1 MQIIIAKLLVK
12 SPFDEHYLLLKRTN
26 EGILFPGEFRAIGPL
41 RLCMSRSTVTRKCLS
56 WNRSS
61 NGSRTENRRML
72 PRISWQKQYQI
83 LAIAG
88 RPILARIPP
97 HGQQALRVPK
107 QTFSQGAQSNVR
119 YFRAASEKYRTAT
132 RREKAAVCT
141 LSRYRFFVWPMTITI
156 NEDLRAYIDPLT
168 EDEYA
173 ALERSLLSEG
183 CRDALVLW
191 GDLLVDGHNRYSICQ
206 THGIAFNTVQN
217 QTFQSMDD
225 VHLWMIDN
233 HLGRRSVSD
242 FQRGVLALRKK
253 EIVSARLAQAQARQS
268 SAKSAGADVATQ
280 SGADP
285 VWTREAVAR
294 TARVSSATLG
304 QIEKIQKTAAPE
316 LVSAVKAGVISINA
330 AAAVASLPGEKQV
343 AAVAGGK
350 KELRQVARQVR
361 EARLPAKPEPAP
373 PPSDATPDQLAIHRL
388 TLLVTELTEERDQLK
403 KKVQHLTTALA
414 EARGG
419 Q

>member
-1 MQIIIAKLLVK
+1 
-12 SPFDEHYLLLKRTN
+12 
-26 EGILFPGEFRAIGPL
+26 
-41 RLCMSRSTVTRKCLS
+41 
-56 WNRSS
+56 
-61 NGSRTENRRML
+61 
-72 PRISWQKQYQI
+72 
-83 LAIAG
+83 
-88 RPILARIPP
+88 
-97 HGQQALRVPK
+97 
-107 QTFSQGAQSNVR
+107 
-119 YFRAASEKYRTAT
+119 
-132 RREKAAVCT
+132 
-141 LSRYRFFVWPMTITI
+141 MTITI
-156 NEDLRAYIDPLT
+156 NQDLRAYIDPLT

-173 ALERSLLSEG
+173 ALERSLLAEG

-191 GDLLVDGHNRYSICQ
+191 GDLLVDGHNRYGICQ
-206 THGIAFNTVQN
+206 KHGIAFNTLQN

-253 EIVSARLAQAQARQS
+253 EIVSARLAQTQAQQS
-268 SAKSAGADVATQ
+268 SAQPTETDVAGQ
-280 SGADP
+280 SKADP

-294 TARVSSATLG
+294 AARLSSATLG

-350 KELRQVARQVR
+350 KELRQAAREVR
-361 EARLPAKPEPAP
+361 EARLPPKAEPAP

-388 TLLVTELTEERDQLK
+388 TLLVAELTEERNQLK
-403 KKVQHLTTALA
+403 KKVQHLTIALA

-419 Q
+419 QAPIVAR

>member
-1 MQIIIAKLLVK
+1 MRSTNAPLVLRIPSASPRTRGLRFRLQEETQLPK
-12 SPFDEHYLLLKRTN
+12 VGILREVSPFHRMPLFSLLDAVSV
-26 EGILFPGEFRAIGPL
+26 PSIG
-41 RLCMSRSTVTRKCLS
+41 T
-56 WNRSS
+56 
-61 NGSRTENRRML
+61 
-72 PRISWQKQYQI
+72 
-83 LAIAG
+83 
-88 RPILARIPP
+88 P
-97 HGQQALRVPK
+97 H
-107 QTFSQGAQSNVR
+107 
-119 YFRAASEKYRTAT
+119 SEKCRLAT

-141 LSRYRFFVWPMTITI
+141 LPRYRFFVWPMTITI

-168 EDEYA
+168 EDEYT

-206 THGIAFNTVQN
+206 KHGLPFNTVQN

-253 EIVSARLAQAQARQS
+253 EIVAARLAQAQMQAQPQPS
-268 SAKSAGADVATQ
+268 SEKPAAADVAAQ
-280 SGADP
+280 SGASP
-285 VWTREAVAR
+285 VLTREAVAR

-361 EARLPAKPEPAP
+361 EARLPPKPEPAP
-373 PPSDATPDQLAIHRL
+373 PPSDATPDQLEIHRL
-388 TLLVTELTEERDQLK
+388 TLLVATLTEERDQLK
-403 KKVQHLTTALA
+403 KKVQHLTIALA
-414 EARGG
+414 EARG
-419 Q
+419 

>member
-1 MQIIIAKLLVK
+1 MNIII
-12 SPFDEHYLLLKRTN
+12 N
-26 EGILFPGEFRAIGPL
+26 EE
-41 RLCMSRSTVTRKCLS
+41 
-56 WNRSS
+56 
-61 NGSRTENRRML
+61 
-72 PRISWQKQYQI
+72 
-83 LAIAG
+83 
-88 RPILARIPP
+88 
-97 HGQQALRVPK
+97 
-107 QTFSQGAQSNVR
+107 
-119 YFRAASEKYRTAT
+119 
-132 RREKAAVCT
+132 
-141 LSRYRFFVWPMTITI
+141 
-156 NEDLRAYIDPLT
+156 LRAYIDPLT

-191 GDLLVDGHNRYSICQ
+191 GDILVDGHNRYGICQ
-206 THGIAFNTVQN
+206 KHGIPFNTVQN
-217 QTFQSMDD
+217 QSFQSMDD

-253 EIVSARLAQAQARQS
+253 EIVSARMAQAQASQS
-268 SAKSAGADVATQ
+268 SENK
-280 SGADP
+280 P
-285 VWTREAVAR
+285 VETETAVPAASEPPLTREAVAR
-294 TARVSSATLG
+294 AARVSSATLG

-350 KELRQVARQVR
+350 KELRQAARQVR
-361 EARLPAKPEPAP
+361 EARLPPKPEPAP
-373 PPSDATPDQLAIHRL
+373 PPSDATPDQLEIHRL
-388 TLLVTELTEERDQLK
+388 TLRVAELTEERDQLK
-403 KKVQHLTTALA
+403 KKVQHLTIALA

>member
-1 MQIIIAKLLVK
+1 
-12 SPFDEHYLLLKRTN
+12 
-26 EGILFPGEFRAIGPL
+26 
-41 RLCMSRSTVTRKCLS
+41 
-56 WNRSS
+56 
-61 NGSRTENRRML
+61 
-72 PRISWQKQYQI
+72 
-83 LAIAG
+83 
-88 RPILARIPP
+88 
-97 HGQQALRVPK
+97 
-107 QTFSQGAQSNVR
+107 
-119 YFRAASEKYRTAT
+119 
-132 RREKAAVCT
+132 
-141 LSRYRFFVWPMTITI
+141 MTITI

-168 EDEYA
+168 GDEYA

-206 THGIAFNTVQN
+206 EHGIPFNTVQN
-217 QTFQSMDD
+217 QTFRSMDD

-253 EIVSARLAQAQARQS
+253 EIVSARLAQAQAQAQH
-268 SAKSAGADVATQ
+268 AKTAGTEVATQ

-285 VWTREAVAR
+285 VLTREAVAR

-361 EARLPAKPEPAP
+361 EARVPPKPEPVP

-388 TLLVTELTEERDQLK
+388 TLLVAQLTEERDQLK
-403 KKVQHLTTALA
+403 KKVQHLTVALA